1 MRTVAII
8 GAGTMGHSFAHIF
21 AQGGFKVFLH
31 DISDEVLEKARR
43 LIAGNLETLAAVG
56 LFDPAQKSEIIDNL
70 ITYTTDLAEAVGQAD
85 FVVEAIIED
94 PDAKKALFKKL
105 DKLAPADAIL
115 ASNTSYLDIYQFVE
129 TKRPDKVIITHWF
142 APPHIVPL
150 VEIVPGPQT
159 SAETIAAV
167 KKLHDDLGK
176 QTVVLKKFLPG
187 FLANRLQAALTRET
201 IFLLDNGYASAEDID
216 KATKASFG
224 LRIPIL
230 GLVKR
235 FDFTGIDLLQ
245 IILKNKSYQP
255 PAVIGKSEAVDALM
269 AEGRLGVKSGRGF
282 YDYGDAPTEE
292 ILKERDL
299 KLLKLKKLLVELGE
313 LD

>member
-21 AQGGFKVFLH
+21 AQGGYQVFLH
-31 DISDEVLEKARR
+31 DISEDVLEKARR
-43 LIAGNLETLAAVG
+43 LIAGNLDTLTAVG
-56 LFDPAQKSEIIDNL
+56 LCDANQKKEIMEQKIS
-70 ITYTTDLAEAVGQAD
+70 YTTELGEAVAQAD
-85 FVVEAIIED
+85 FVVEAVIED
-94 PDAKKALFKKL
+94 ADTKKALFSEL
-105 DKLAPADAIL
+105 DRLAPPHTIL

-129 TKRPDKVIITHWF
+129 TNRPDKVIITHWF

-150 VEIVPGPQT
+150 VEIVAGPET
-159 SAETIAAV
+159 SQKTIDVV
-167 KKLHDDLGK
+167 KKMHDDMGK

-187 FLANRLQAALTRET
+187 FLANRLQAALTREV
-201 IFLLDNGYASAEDID
+201 IFLLDNGYGSPEDID

-235 FDFTGIDLLQ
+235 LDFTGLDLLQ
-245 IILKNKSYQP
+245 KILKNKSYRP
-255 PAVIGKSEAVDALM
+255 PAEIEKSPTVDDLM
-269 AEGRLGVKSGRGF
+269 AQGRLGVKSGRGF
-282 YDYGDAPTEE
+282 YDYGGEPTEE
-292 ILKERDL
+292 ILKQRDY